1 MFLTDLIFSL
11 LKSMKKQQRLKRMK
25 SESSGGT
32 TVPSS
37 KSLLR
42 LDGPVFNEKSF
53 NTTPNMHSIAC
64 VLELCLFLNALSNIT
79 LSRIE

>member
-1 MFLTDLIFSL
+1 MCLTDLIFSL

-42 LDGPVFNEKSF
+42 LDGPVFN
-53 NTTPNMHSIAC
+53 
-64 VLELCLFLNALSNIT
+64 L
-79 LSRIE
+79 